1 MSFIVE
7 AACKRRHSVT
17 IYTVL
22 SRYKSILAVDIG
34 NTNASVAV
42 FRNCSADIRRWE
54 AAARANFALAETGSL
69 PAVLRA
75 HGPVCG
81 AVIGSVAGEKVTE
94 KTAAAVESATG
105 SRPLL
110 AGCSMQTGL
119 TIRYKTPETLGIDR
133 LANAAA
139 LFALCGGA
147 CVAVDLGTA
156 TTFDC
161 VSENGAYLGG
171 AIAPGLG
178 SFTSALPAAAPALP
192 ATEPEFPPSV
202 LAQTTVDCVKSGTM
216 FGYARMVDG
225 MVGSLLEEMDA
236 PRARVVATGGFASAV
251 CGRCRTVAET
261 DDLLTLK
268 GLAIILVKN
277 EGLLSV

>member
-1 MSFIVE
+1 MS
-7 AACKRRHSVT
+7 RD
-17 IYTVL
+17 
-22 SRYKSILAVDIG
+22 KSILAVDIG

-42 FRNCSADIRRWE
+42 FRNCSADIARWE
-54 AAARANFALAETGSL
+54 TAERADVALSKPDSL
-69 PAVLRA
+69 TDVLQTLGAVS
-75 HGPVCG
+75 C
-81 AVIGSVAGEKVTE
+81 AVIGSVAGEKYTE
-94 KTAAAVESATG
+94 KAAAAVGSAFG
-105 SRPLL
+105 ARPLV
-110 AGCSMQTGL
+110 ANCSMQTGL
-119 TIRYKTPETLGIDR
+119 TLGYKTPETLGIDR

-161 VSENGAYLGG
+161 VSEGGTYLGG

-178 SFTSALPAAAPALP
+178 SFRAALPAAAPALP
-192 ATEPEFPPSV
+192 DTELEFPPSV
-202 LAQTTVDCVKSGTM
+202 LASTTEESVQSGTM

-225 MVGSLLEEMDA
+225 MVGAVLEEMDA
-236 PRARVVATGGFASAV
+236 PEARVAATGGFARAV
-251 CGRCRTVAET
+251 CGRCRTVSEV

-268 GLAIILVKN
+268 GLAIILLKN